1 MCTPLE
7 PLRRVHDSSCS
18 ARLLQANFCS
28 IVRTGYSAGCGGIS
42 LTCGGMLKR
51 FPRIYGVIDENA
63 FHGRLMRC
71 PYINYSWDKGKR
83 LWRYWRSCIPP
94 QVNEIPPGKNSL
106 RALVIVWT
114 RDQDTR
120 MRLARS
126 LRLRVTWLDI
136 IELIMVIELSGGQFS
151 LKSYAW
157 FQNRTS
163 AQREFDLKSQSGST
177 NILVIN

>member
-7 PLRRVHDSSCS
+7 PLRRVHDSSWS
-18 ARLLQANFCS
+18 ARLPQANFCS
-28 IVRTGYSAGCGGIS
+28 IVRTGYSAVCGGIS

-83 LWRYWRSCIPP
+83 LWRYWRQCIPP

-106 RALVIVWT
+106 RALVISELKIRRR
-114 RDQDTR
+114 RDSTTADLVEGAWGEVAVAMAR
-120 MRLARS
+120 KIALRKLAR
-126 LRLRVTWLDI
+126 RRVVVAPFPV
-136 IELIMVIELSGGQFS
+136 EV
-151 LKSYAW
+151 
-157 FQNRTS
+157 
-163 AQREFDLKSQSGST
+163 
-177 NILVIN
+177 